1 MKPRMSTEN
10 LNVFDFL
17 GTPEGQLEDLLRR
30 IAAALQ
36 LTPAQYD
43 LVDQRYE
50 GITRYLDAPG
60 SPLADHDP
68 RMFAQGSRALGTT
81 VKPWDRQ
88 EFDLDFVMKLR
99 RPQQEFEPIELLM
112 TLYNWL
118 KANGNYAH
126 MLELKKRC
134 VRLSY
139 AEEFHI
145 DILPAVP
152 DLARGGTCI
161 LVPCMAN
168 GGDGE
173 WSPSDPE
180 GYVERFNNRAAAAMW
195 AETLAAMKAQVD
207 PLPEL
212 EQLHEKPPLKVVVQ
226 LVKRHRDVVFN
237 SRMERAPIS
246 IVLTTLA
253 SELYRGAQSVTDALT
268 DCLAAMCNEVRR
280 TAGVLIVRNPTN
292 FDEILSERWLD
303 NPKLYAEFERW
314 LFVFSAHWSRVQAA
328 EGAELSKLLKEI
340 FGVNAVDHALKQQ
353 ANVVHAARKSG
364 LLSVTPAG
372 VLTVGHRPDKAV
384 PVRDHRFY
392 GA

>member
-1 MKPRMSTEN
+1 MKTRLKVEN

-60 SPLADHDP
+60 SPLAIHDP
-68 RMFAQGSRALGTT
+68 HMFAQGSRALGTT

-99 RPQQEFEPIELLM
+99 RPLWGFQPKELLM
-112 TLYNWL
+112 TLYSWL
-118 KANGNYAH
+118 KENGNYAH

-134 VRLSY
+134 VRLCY
-139 AEEFHI
+139 ANEFHI
-145 DILPAVP
+145 DILPALP
-152 DLARGGTCI
+152 DLEKGGTCI

-173 WSPSDPE
+173 WSPSNPE
-180 GYVERFNNRAAAAMW
+180 GYVEWFNSRSALAMW
-195 AETLAAMKAQVD
+195 EETLVAMKAQVD

-212 EQLHEKPPLKVVVQ
+212 EQLHEKPPLKVIVQ

-237 SRMERAPIS
+237 TKMDLAPIS
-246 IVLTTLA
+246 IVLTTMA
-253 SELYRGAQSVTDALT
+253 GDLYHGARSVTAALT

-280 TAGVLIVRNPTN
+280 TPGVLIIRNPTN
-292 FDEILSERWLD
+292 FDEILSERWRD
-303 NPKLYAEFERW
+303 DPSLYFAFKRW
-314 LFVFSAHWSRVQAA
+314 LFAFSAQWSRVLES
-328 EGAELSKLLKEI
+328 EGAGLPKLLKEL
-340 FGVNAVDHALKQQ
+340 FGVDAVNHALKQQ
-353 ANVVHAARKSG
+353 ADIVHAARKAS
-364 LLSVTPAG
+364 LLSVAPVG
-372 VLTVGHRPDKAV
+372 VLTVGERPAKAV
-384 PVRDHRFY
+384 RVRDHRFY